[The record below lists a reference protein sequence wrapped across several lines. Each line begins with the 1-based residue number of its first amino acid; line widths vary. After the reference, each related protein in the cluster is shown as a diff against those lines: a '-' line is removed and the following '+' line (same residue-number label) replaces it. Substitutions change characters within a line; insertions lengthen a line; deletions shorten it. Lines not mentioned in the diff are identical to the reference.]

1 MPAKRAAKKSTAKK
15 TAAKKTAAKTSS
27 STPRVRVRT
36 YRHGLG
42 DCHLLRFR
50 KPDGKPLHVLIDFG
64 VVNRTK
70 NPETVMKPVAKD
82 IAKESGGV
90 LDLVIATHQH
100 TDHLSGFKQAQDELD
115 PTKVEMKRLWLAWTE
130 DPSNPLG
137 QKVKDDLLAKLT
149 AVRLAAK
156 QLAAVDSATAARI
169 QGTLDFFS
177 PGVAGEDTQEIL
189 DALQAR
195 PDVEI
200 EYHSPGDL
208 LELPGVP
215 NVRVYVLGPPSDTA
229 ALKVTNPRKTKHEG
243 YEEAQLA
250 AAAAGFVDALDTALP
265 GTVAERSFPFDAR
278 YRRAETAMQGDAF
291 FQKYYFGVV
300 PSERTESSDAHSP
313 VIPSER
319 SESRELYEQEMK
331 RRQIDT
337 SWLSAAEELALALG
351 DYTNNTSLA
360 LAFELIDT
368 GEVLLFP
375 GDAQIGSWNT
385 WPKLAWTITENGS
398 TRTVKIGDLLER
410 TVFYKASH
418 HASHNGTLSGLAEGA
433 FGLEQMTHRD
443 LVCVVPVDREMSK
456 AMNWDRTLPW
466 EPLLTRLGEVT
477 RGRLILTDVAEKP
490 PVAAKLAALSPA
502 ERKRFAKAVVVKD
515 GWVDYTR

>member
-1 MPAKRAAKKSTAKK
+1 MPAKHTTAKSAAKKTVAGKSTAKK
-15 TAAKKTAAKTSS
+15 TVAKKTVARKSAATKTTAKTASKQQH
-27 STPRVRVRT
+27 VRVRT

-42 DCHLLRFR
+42 DCHLLSFR
-50 KPDGKPLHVLIDFG
+50 KADGTRCHVLIDFG

-70 NPETVMKPVAKD
+70 DPELVMTPVAKN
-82 IAKESGGV
+82 IATESGGV

-100 TDHLSGFKQAQDELD
+100 TDHLSGFKQAQAELA
-115 PTKVEMKRLWLAWTE
+115 PAKLTMKRLWLAWTE
-130 DPSNPLG
+130 DPSNALG
-137 QKVKDDLLAKLT
+137 KKIQQELVAKLA

-156 QLAAVDSATAARI
+156 QLAAAGNPAADRI

-200 EYHSPGDL
+200 EYRSPGEL

-215 NVRVYVLGPPSDTA
+215 NVRVYVLGPPTDPA
-229 ALKVTNPRKTKHEG
+229 ALKVTNPRKSKQEG

-250 AAAAGFVDALDTALP
+250 ADAEGFVAAVGAGANGDE
-265 GTVAERSFPFDAR
+265 VERSFPFDAR
-278 YRRAETAMQGDAF
+278 HRRPETGMHGDAF
-291 FQKYYFGVV
+291 FQRYYLGQTADDQR
-300 PSERTESSDAHSP
+300 SLERRKIDA
-313 VIPSER
+313 
-319 SESRELYEQEMK
+319 
-331 RRQIDT
+331 
-337 SWLSAAEELALALG
+337 SWLEAAEQVALALG

-360 LAFELIDT
+360 LAFEFIDT

-385 WPKLAWTITENGS
+385 WPKLHWQITVNGQA
-398 TRTVKIGDLLER
+398 RTVTIGDLLSR

-443 LVCVVPVDREMSK
+443 LVCVVPVDRKMSK

-466 EPLLTRLGEVT
+466 QPLLTRLGEVT
-477 RGRLILTDVAEKP
+477 RGRLILTDVLEKP
-490 PVAAKLAALSPA
+490 PVASKLTALSPA
-502 ERKRFAKAVVVKD
+502 ERKRFAKAVDVQNS
-515 GWVDYTR
+515 WVDYTR

>member
-1 MPAKRAAKKSTAKK
+1 MPAKRATTRRVAKKSAATKTVAKK
-15 TAAKKTAAKTSS
+15 SAAKKSAAKTSS
-27 STPRVRVRT
+27 VTSRVRVRT

-82 IAKESGGV
+82 IAQESGGV

-100 TDHLSGFKQAQDELD
+100 TDHLSGSKQAQDELD
-115 PTKVEMKRLWLAWTE
+115 PAKVEMNRLWLAWTE

-137 QKVKDDLLAKLT
+137 KKVKDDLLAKLT
-149 AVRLAAK
+149 AVRVAAK

-195 PDVEI
+195 PNVEI

-215 NVRVYVLGPPSDTA
+215 NVRVYVLGPPSDPA

-250 AAAAGFVDALDTALP
+250 AEASGFVDALDAALP
-265 GTVAERSFPFDAR
+265 GAAAERSFPFDAR
-278 YRRAETAMQGDAF
+278 FRRAEAAMQGDPF
-291 FQKYYFGVV
+291 FQQNYFGGT
-300 PSERTESSDAHSP
+300 P
-313 VIPSER
+313 
-319 SESRELYEQEMK
+319 EQQEAMK
-331 RRQIDT
+331 RRKIDAA
-337 SWLSAAEELALALG
+337 WLSAAEELALALG

-360 LAFELIDT
+360 LAFELVDT

-385 WPKLAWTITENGS
+385 WPKLEWTISDNGT
-398 TRTVKIGDLLER
+398 TRTVKIGDLLAR

-443 LVCVVPVDREMSK
+443 LVCVVPVDRKMSK

-477 RGRLILTDVAEKP
+477 RGRLILTDVAETP
-490 PVAAKLAALSPA
+490 PVASKLSALSPA

>member
-1 MPAKRAAKKSTAKK
+1 
-15 TAAKKTAAKTSS
+15 
-27 STPRVRVRT
+27 
-36 YRHGLG
+36 
-42 DCHLLRFR
+42 
-50 KPDGKPLHVLIDFG
+50 
-64 VVNRTK
+64 
-70 NPETVMKPVAKD
+70 MKPVAKD

-100 TDHLSGFKQAQDELD
+100 TDHLSGFKQAQDELH

-137 QKVKDDLLAKLT
+137 KKVQDDLSRSST

-156 QLAAVDSATAARI
+156 QLAAVDSAAAARI

-215 NVRVYVLGPPSDTA
+215 NVRVYVLGPPSDPA

-250 AAAAGFVDALDTALP
+250 AEAAGFVDALDTALT
-265 GTVAERSFPFDAR
+265 GAAAERSFPFDAR
-278 YRRAETAMQGDAF
+278 HRRAEAAMKGDAF
-291 FQKYYFGVV
+291 FQQHYFGTT
-300 PSERTESSDAHSP
+300 PQEQK
-313 VIPSER
+313 
-319 SESRELYEQEMK
+319 ELK
-331 RRQIDT
+331 RRKIDA

-360 LAFELIDT
+360 LAFEFIDT

-385 WPKLAWTITENGS
+385 WPKLAWTISENGT
-398 TRTVKIGDLLER
+398 TRTVKIGDLLAR

-443 LVCVVPVDREMSK
+443 LVCVVPVDRKMSK

-466 EPLLTRLGEVT
+466 QPLLTRLGEVT
-477 RGRLILTDVAEKP
+477 RGPAHPHRRAETP
-490 PVAAKLAALSPA
+490 PAAATLAALSPA
-502 ERKRFAKAVVVKD
+502 ERKRFAKAVVVKN
-515 GWVDYTR
+515 GWVDYIR

>member
-1 MPAKRAAKKSTAKK
+1 MPAKK
-15 TAAKKTAAKTSS
+15 
-27 STPRVRVRT
+27 PRVRVRT

-50 KPDGKPLHVLIDFG
+50 KPDGKSVHVLIDFG

-70 NPETVMKPVAKD
+70 NPDTVMKPVAKD

-137 QKVKDDLLAKLT
+137 KKVKDDLVAKLT

-156 QLAAVDSATAARI
+156 QLAAADSAAAARI

-215 NVRVYVLGPPSDTA
+215 NVRVYVLGPPSDTGGAQGDEPAEDEARGLRGGAARRRGGGLRRRAGHDAHGSRGRAELPLRRAASPRRSGHEGRRVLPA
-229 ALKVTNPRKTKHEG
+229 ALPRR
-243 YEEAQLA
+243 
-250 AAAAGFVDALDTALP
+250 DP
-265 GTVAERSFPFDAR
+265 GTSRRS
-278 YRRAETAMQGDAF
+278 
-291 FQKYYFGVV
+291 
-300 PSERTESSDAHSP
+300 
-313 VIPSER
+313 
-319 SESRELYEQEMK
+319 
-331 RRQIDT
+331 
-337 SWLSAAEELALALG
+337 
-351 DYTNNTSLA
+351 
-360 LAFELIDT
+360 
-368 GEVLLFP
+368 
-375 GDAQIGSWNT
+375 
-385 WPKLAWTITENGS
+385 
-398 TRTVKIGDLLER
+398 
-410 TVFYKASH
+410 
-418 HASHNGTLSGLAEGA
+418 
-433 FGLEQMTHRD
+433 
-443 LVCVVPVDREMSK
+443 
-456 AMNWDRTLPW
+456 
-466 EPLLTRLGEVT
+466 
-477 RGRLILTDVAEKP
+477 
-490 PVAAKLAALSPA
+490 
-502 ERKRFAKAVVVKD
+502 
-515 GWVDYTR
+515 

>member
-1 MPAKRAAKKSTAKK
+1 MPARM
-15 TAAKKTAAKTSS
+15 
-27 STPRVRVRT
+27 PRVRVRT

-50 KPDGKPLHVLIDFG
+50 APDGKAVHVLIDFG

-70 NPETVMKPVAKD
+70 DPETVMKPVAMD

-115 PTKVEMKRLWLAWTE
+115 PAKVEMKRLWLAWTE
-130 DPSNPLG
+130 DPANPLG
-137 QKVKDDLLAKLT
+137 KKVKDDLVKKLT

-156 QLAAVDSATAARI
+156 QLAATDSAAAARI

-200 EYHSPGDL
+200 DYHSPGDL

-215 NVRVYVLGPPSDTA
+215 NVRVYVLGPPSDPA
-229 ALKVTNPRKTKHEG
+229 ALRVTNPRKTKHEG
-243 YEEAQLA
+243 YEVAQLA
-250 AAAAGFVDALDTALP
+250 AEASGFVDALDATLTEAA
-265 GTVAERSFPFDAR
+265 AERSFPFDAR
-278 YRRAETAMQGDAF
+278 HRRAEAAIRGDAF
-291 FQKYYFGVV
+291 FQQYYFGSAD
-300 PSERTESSDAHSP
+300 PSTALGMTED

-319 SESRELYEQEMK
+319 SESRDPHEQETFK
-331 RRQIDT
+331 RRQIDS
-337 SWLSAAEELALALG
+337 SWLIAAEELALALG

-360 LAFELIDT
+360 LAFEFIDT
-368 GEVLLFP
+368 GDVLLFP
-375 GDAQIGSWNT
+375 GDAMIGSWNT

-398 TRTVKIGDLLER
+398 TRTVKIGDLLAR

-418 HASHNGTLSGLAEGA
+418 HASHNGTLSGLGEGA

-443 LVCVVPVDREMSK
+443 LVCVVPVDRKMSK

-466 EPLLTRLGEVT
+466 QPLLTRLGEVT
-477 RGRLILTDVAEKP
+477 RGRLILTDVEEP
-490 PVAAKLAALSPA
+490 PPMAATLAALSPA
-502 ERKRFAKAVVVKD
+502 ERKRFAKAVVVKN

>member
-1 MPAKRAAKKSTAKK
+1 MPAKSAAKKS
-15 TAAKKTAAKTSS
+15 AAKTTSK
-27 STPRVRVRT
+27 STRVRVRT

-42 DCHLLRFR
+42 DCHLLSFR
-50 KPDGKPLHVLIDFG
+50 KPDGKRCHVLIDFG

-70 NPETVMKPVAKD
+70 DPELVMVPVAKN

-100 TDHLSGFKQAQDELD
+100 TDHLSGFKQAQAELV
-115 PTKVEMKRLWLAWTE
+115 PAKLTMERLWLAWTE
-130 DPSNPLG
+130 DPSNGLG
-137 QKVKDDLLAKLT
+137 KKIQEELVAKLA

-156 QLAAVDSATAARI
+156 RLAAAGSPAAERI

-200 EYHSPGDL
+200 EYHSPGEL

-215 NVRVYVLGPPSDTA
+215 NVRVYVLGPPTDPA

-250 AAAAGFVDALDTALP
+250 AESEGFVAAVGVGASIDE
-265 GTVAERSFPFDAR
+265 VERSFPFDAR
-278 YRRAETAMQGDAF
+278 HRRSEASMRADAF
-291 FQKYYFGVV
+291 FARYYFGRNAD
-300 PSERTESSDAHSP
+300 ERRSLERRKIDA
-313 VIPSER
+313 
-319 SESRELYEQEMK
+319 
-331 RRQIDT
+331 
-337 SWLSAAEELALALG
+337 SWLEAAEQVALALG

-360 LAFELIDT
+360 LAFEFIDT

-385 WPKLAWTITENGS
+385 WPKLRWEITEHGQ
-398 TRTVKIGDLLER
+398 TRTVTIGDLLAR

-418 HASHNGTLSGLAEGA
+418 HASHNGTLSGLADGA

-443 LVCVVPVDREMSK
+443 LVCVVPVDVEMSK

-466 EPLLTRLGEVT
+466 RPLLTRLEEVT
-477 RGRLILTDVAEKP
+477 RGRLILTDILAKA
-490 PVAAKLAALSPA
+490 PVAATLTSLSPA
-502 ERKRFAKAVVVKD
+502 ERKRFAKAVDVQP

>member
-1 MPAKRAAKKSTAKK
+1 MPAKRTTAKSAAQKTAARSAAKKS
-15 TAAKKTAAKTSS
+15 AAKKTAAKTSAAKTAS
-27 STPRVRVRT
+27 KQSRVRVRT

-42 DCHLLRFR
+42 DCHLLSFR
-50 KPDGKPLHVLIDFG
+50 KPDGTRCHVLIDFG

-70 NPETVMKPVAKD
+70 DPELVMTPVAKN
-82 IAKESGGV
+82 IAKESGGA

-100 TDHLSGFKQAQDELD
+100 TDHLSGFKQAQAELA
-115 PTKVEMKRLWLAWTE
+115 PAKLTMKRLWLAWTE
-130 DPSNPLG
+130 DPSNALG
-137 QKVKDDLLAKLT
+137 KKIQQELVAKLA
-149 AVRLAAK
+149 AVRLAVK
-156 QLAAVDSATAARI
+156 QLAAADNPAADRI

-200 EYHSPGDL
+200 EYHSPGEL

-215 NVRVYVLGPPSDTA
+215 NVRVYVLGPPTDPA
-229 ALKVTNPRKTKHEG
+229 ALKVTNPRKSKQEG
-243 YEEAQLA
+243 YEEATLA
-250 AAAAGFVDALDTALP
+250 ADADGFVAAVSADTSDAE
-265 GTVAERSFPFDAR
+265 VERNFPFNAR
-278 YRRAETAMQGDAF
+278 HRRPESGMRGDAF
-291 FQKYYFGVV
+291 FQRYYFGTT
-300 PSERTESSDAHSP
+300 PTEQRSLERRKIDA
-313 VIPSER
+313 
-319 SESRELYEQEMK
+319 
-331 RRQIDT
+331 
-337 SWLSAAEELALALG
+337 SWLEAAEQVALALG

-360 LAFELIDT
+360 LAFEFIDT

-385 WPKLAWTITENGS
+385 WPKLHWQITEHGQS
-398 TRTVKIGDLLER
+398 RTVTIGDLLAR

-443 LVCVVPVDREMSK
+443 LVCVVPVDRKMSK

-466 EPLLTRLGEVT
+466 QPLLTRLGEVT
-477 RGRLILTDVAEKP
+477 RGRLILTDVLETP
-490 PVAAKLAALSPA
+490 PVASTLTSLSPE
-502 ERKRFAKAVVVKD
+502 ERTRFAKAVDVQN